1 MLSKT
6 KTTAGQVNLT
16 LEISRD
22 VPIPILSELE
32 QVELVKLIEKKLS
45 GSDRMIKELE
55 VQLIKAEKNKQSILA
70 SAFSGELLYE

>member
-55 VQLIKAEKNKQSILA
+55 VQLIEAEKNKQSILA